1 MSRRLFQRS
10 NAIEQEA
17 PPPGRYEIR
26 FPEKSRLSQDR
37 EYCEVLHEGQWQRI
51 RFHDY
56 DSIYR
61 LPGLYEQIFY
71 ESLQCRSHDRL
82 SQMLADALAEHGES
96 INDLRMLELG
106 AGNGVVGEKMRAR
119 GVQALAGL
127 DISAVAREAAL
138 RDRPGVYDDYHV
150 LDLTSLDEAQ
160 SKRLRAY
167 RPNCLLAVASLGFGD
182 IPPQALTAAINL
194 VAAGGWVAMNVKH
207 EFVAN
212 ASPDS
217 YGALLR
223 GLVANGMLEIC
234 SYHIYTHRMSVD
246 GRRLHYAAL
255 VSRKIADAAT
265 GARAVELPLSVKVA

>member
-10 NAIEQEA
+10 SAPEQEV

-37 EYCEVLHEGQWQRI
+37 EYCEVMHEGQWKRI

-56 DSIYR
+56 DSIYQ

-71 ESLQCRSHDRL
+71 EALQCRSHDRL
-82 SQMLADALAEHGES
+82 SQMLGDALVEHGER

-106 AGNGVVGEKMRAR
+106 AGNGVVGEKMRAL

-127 DISAVAREAAL
+127 DISPVAREAAL

-150 LDLTSLDEAQ
+150 LDLTRLEEAQ
-160 SKRLRAY
+160 AGKLRAY

-194 VAAGGWVAMNVKH
+194 VAPRGWVAMNVKH
-207 EFVAN
+207 EFVAS
-212 ASPDS
+212 ARPDS

-223 GLVANGMLEIC
+223 GMAASGILEIR
-234 SYHIYTHRMSVD
+234 SYHIYTHRLSVD

-255 VSRKIADAAT
+255 VARKVGSEAKDANVAEIALAA
-265 GARAVELPLSVKVA
+265 KVA